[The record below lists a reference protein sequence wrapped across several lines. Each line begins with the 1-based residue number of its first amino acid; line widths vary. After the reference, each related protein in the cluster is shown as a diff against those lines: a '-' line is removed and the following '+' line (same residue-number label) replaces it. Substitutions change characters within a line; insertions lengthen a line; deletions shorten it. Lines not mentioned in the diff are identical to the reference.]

1 MEFWFR
7 RKYGLTPN
15 DPRFLSL
22 TREEIVSDY
31 WAHQYFDN
39 PPKDE
44 ICDDD
49 FDLQAEI
56 DQINRQAEA
65 AAAAGAD
72 KNDEWEPVIDDRY
85 QDSR

>member
-7 RKYGLTPN
+7 RKYNLTPN

-22 TREEIVSDY
+22 TREEIIADY
-31 WAHQYFDN
+31 WAHQYYEN

-44 ICDDD
+44 ISDDD
-49 FDLQAEI
+49 FDLQAEL
-56 DQINRQAEA
+56 DKINREAER
-65 AAAAGAD
+65 AAGAASPT
-72 KNDEWEPVIDDRY
+72 DEWEEVIDDRY